1 MLTLYWHVTR
11 TAAQRAVSSWP
22 VALSVV
28 LVSHPTPG
36 ALVSWPG
43 IPNSTN
49 YLYFKPSQ
57 ASDWLLLTNFG
68 VGGAVPARVSVL
80 DPVSPNATRFYRV
93 QVTTHQ

>member
-1 MLTLYWHVTR
+1 
-11 TAAQRAVSSWP
+11 

-28 LVSHPTPG
+28 LVSQPTPG

-49 YLYFKPSQ
+49 YVYFKPSPQ
-57 ASDWLLLTNFG
+57 ASDWLLLTNFA
-68 VGGAVPARVSVL
+68 VGGAAPARVSVL

-93 QVTTHQ
+93 QVMTHQ